1 MHREGEL
8 IVKIG
13 ILTFH
18 WAANHGAVLQTYASY
33 YYLKNVLN
41 IAKVEVIDYL
51 PKSRE
56 INFKNAIRPNYPRV
70 VLAKL
75 GALRK
80 ERRLKEFRSILPL
93 TRRYYSNEEL
103 ISSPP
108 DMDLLIAGSDQ
119 IWNPSYVMHGESG
132 PTPVYFLNFG
142 TPECKKIAL
151 SVSFGCTEYPNNA
164 EEIVK
169 PYVLKFNKISVREN
183 TGLNILEKFGVKDAV
198 VTADPTALL
207 TREHYLSLCDDSANC
222 RKYTAVCF
230 LRKKQKEARK
240 NIKNM
245 LNRMG
250 NTVVNIEKK
259 SMRGWLS
266 GIREAS
272 MMLTDSFHCVMMC
285 LKLHTPF
292 VVFTTNTGREGMNDR
307 LYTLL
312 EYFGLTHRIVSGCEP
327 VDLSETFDWE
337 KIDKTMEIYSSS
349 LKDYLKNV
357 VC

>member
-1 MHREGEL
+1 M
-8 IVKIG
+8 KIG

-18 WAANHGAVLQTYASY
+18 WAANHGAVLQTYSSY
-33 YYLKNVLN
+33 YYLKNIFN
-41 IAKVEVIDYL
+41 AGDVEIIDYL
-51 PKSRE
+51 PKKRE
-56 INFKNAIRPNYPRV
+56 INLKNALRPKRPRV
-70 VLAKL
+70 ILAML

-93 TRRYYSNEEL
+93 TRRYYCNKEL

-119 IWNPSYVMHGESG
+119 IWNPSYVMYGEGG

-142 TPECKKIAL
+142 TPKCKKIAL

-164 EEIVK
+164 KEIVK
-169 PYVLKFNKISVREN
+169 PYVLEFDKISVREN
-183 TGLNILEKFGVKDAV
+183 TGLNILENFGVKDAV

-207 TREHYLSLCDDSANC
+207 TREHYLSLCGDSEKC

-230 LRKKQKEARK
+230 LRKKQKQTRK
-240 NIKNM
+240 NVNNL

-250 NTVVNIEKK
+250 NAVVNIEKK
-259 SMRGWLS
+259 SMQGWLS
-266 GIREAS
+266 GIRDAS
-272 MMLTDSFHCVMMC
+272 MVLTDSFHCVMMC

-292 VVFTTNTGREGMNDR
+292 IVIKAEGGSAGMNDR

-312 EYFGLTHRIVSGCEP
+312 EHFGLTSRIISSKES
-327 VDLSETFDWE
+327 VDLDEVFDWN
-337 KIDKTMEIYSSS
+337 KIDIIMENYSRS
-349 LKDYLKNV
+349 LKEYLRDAI
-357 VC
+357 C